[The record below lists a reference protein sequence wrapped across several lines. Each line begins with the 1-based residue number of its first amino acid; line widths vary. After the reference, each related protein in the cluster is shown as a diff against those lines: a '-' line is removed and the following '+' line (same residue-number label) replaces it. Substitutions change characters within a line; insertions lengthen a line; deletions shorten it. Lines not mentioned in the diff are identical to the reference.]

1 MFFSYDVITQ
11 YILLF
16 QGYLILQSLN
26 PPLNVLFLRLNS
38 EELFGQRIPAV
49 KLFVLLEH
57 VPVTRNPLLVLL
69 PMWINNFKIIH
80 RKCQNEK

>member
-16 QGYLILQSLN
+16 QCYLILQSLN

-38 EELFGQRIPAV
+38 KELFSQRIPAV
-49 KLFVLLEH
+49 ELFVLLEH
-57 VPVTRNPLLVLL
+57 CPVTCNPLLVLL
-69 PMWINNFKIIH
+69 PLWINNLKIIH
-80 RKCQNEK
+80 RKCLNEK